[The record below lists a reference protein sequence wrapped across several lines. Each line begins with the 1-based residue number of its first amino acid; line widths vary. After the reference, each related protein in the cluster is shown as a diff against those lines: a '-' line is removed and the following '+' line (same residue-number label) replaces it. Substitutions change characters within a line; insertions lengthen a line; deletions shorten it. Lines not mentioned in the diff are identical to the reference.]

1 MKHLRHSLTVLLA
14 LSILLNAALGWRLY
28 HQASAQVT
36 IETSKPDPERPT
48 AANAAFDWKQL
59 EAPDFATYIA
69 NLRRAGC
76 PEATIRHLIQPE
88 LHAVFESRRQNP
100 ATRTSEPSSSAAE
113 TAALAALLGSPSIA
127 TEAPTPPLAAPST
140 PKTTSASVPAAFL
153 VGNAPGDP
161 TIRDGSLSLT
171 PTDTTLS
178 PETLQTLSDI
188 RQEFGNAVKPASD
201 DPTSREFYLRWLKAQ
216 RLSDDRFSALYGGD
230 HFMKVQQQANL
241 QQAMEEA
248 AQAGK

>member
-1 MKHLRHSLTVLLA
+1 MKHLRHSLTILLA
-14 LSILLNAALGWRLY
+14 VSMLLNAVLGWRLY
-28 HQASAQVT
+28 HPVSTQVT
-36 IETSKPDPERPT
+36 IETSKPDPEPPP
-48 AANAAFDWKQL
+48 AANTVFDWKQL

-76 PEATIRHLIQPE
+76 PEATIRHLIEPE

-100 ATRTSEPSSSAAE
+100 AARTSEPSSSAAE
-113 TAALAALLGSPSIA
+113 TAALAALLGSPWIA
-127 TEAPTPPLAAPST
+127 TEASSPPPAAPSS
-140 PKTTSASVPAAFL
+140 PKTTTAPVPAAFL

-161 TIRDGSLSLT
+161 AIRGGSLSLT
-171 PTDTTLS
+171 PTDATLA

-216 RLSDDRFSALYGGD
+216 RLSDDRFSSLYGGD
-230 HFMKVQQQANL
+230 HFMRVQQQANL
-241 QQAMEEA
+241 QQAMEA
-248 AQAGK
+248 AQTDK